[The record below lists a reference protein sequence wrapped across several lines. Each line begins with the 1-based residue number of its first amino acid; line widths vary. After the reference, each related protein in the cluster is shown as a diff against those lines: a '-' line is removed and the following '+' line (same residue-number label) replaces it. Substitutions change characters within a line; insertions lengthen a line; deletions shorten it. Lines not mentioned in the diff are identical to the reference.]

1 MTFSNPLYLTFLVS
15 VPFFIIMHFLILKHT
30 KRRAV
35 KFANFEA
42 LARVTGMQV
51 LNKNITL
58 LIIRLWAL
66 IFLILSAA
74 GAVVW
79 YSGNISEYDFV
90 LAIDTSSSMLADDFN
105 PDRLGAAKVAALNFL
120 ENLPSQARLGLVTF
134 SGTAY
139 ATQFPTTDLNLLKDA
154 IKEVEVSRVG
164 GTDLG
169 AAIITSSNLLVTS
182 ERPRAVVIL
191 TDGQATVG
199 VPVSEAVSYAKQYQV
214 VVHTIGIGTEAGG
227 TFIRSNLLS
236 AMSSIDEQSLRDIAD
251 GTGGRFFRAEN
262 QQQIEEAYLTIAT
275 TKHQLTSIELRLPL
289 LLLALLLLFLEWGLI
304 NTKFRTLP

>member
-1 MTFSNPLYLTFLVS
+1 MTFSDPLYLTFLIS
-15 VPFFIIMHFLILKHT
+15 VPFFIVMHFLILKHT

-42 LARVTGMQV
+42 LARVTGMEV

-58 LIIRLWAL
+58 LILRLWIL

-79 YSGNISEYDFV
+79 YSGTTSEYDFV
-90 LAIDTSSSMLADDFN
+90 LAIDSSSSMLADDFN
-105 PDRLGAAKVAALNFL
+105 PNRLEAAKRAALNFL
-120 ENLPSQARLGLVTF
+120 DDLPSRTKVGLVTF

-139 ATQFPTTDLNLLKDA
+139 ANQFPTTDMALLKAA
-154 IKEVEVSRVG
+154 IEEIKVSRVG

-169 AAIITSSNLLVTS
+169 NAIITSSNLLVTS
-182 ERPRAVVIL
+182 EKPRAIIIL
-191 TDGQATVG
+191 TDGQDNVG
-199 VPVSEAVSYAKQYQV
+199 VPVSEATTYANQYQV
-214 VVHTIGIGTEAGG
+214 IVHTIGLGTEEGG
-227 TFIRSNLLS
+227 TFIRSNLIS
-236 AMSSIDEQSLRDIAD
+236 RINEKSLRDIAD
-251 GTGGRFFRAEN
+251 DTDGRFFKAEN

-275 TKHQLTSIELRLPL
+275 TKHQRTSIELRLPL
-289 LLLALLLLFLEWGLI
+289 LLFSLLLLFLEWGLI

>member
-1 MTFSNPLYLTFLVS
+1 MTFSDPLYLTFLVS
-15 VPFFIIMHFLILKHT
+15 VPFFIVMHFLILKHT
-30 KRRAV
+30 KRRAI

-42 LARVTGMQV
+42 LARVTGMEV

-58 LIIRLWAL
+58 LVIRLWAI

-74 GAVVW
+74 GTVVW

-90 LAIDTSSSMLADDFN
+90 LAIDFSSSMLADDFN
-105 PDRLGAAKVAALNFL
+105 PNRLEAAKRAALNFL
-120 ENLPSQARLGLVTF
+120 DDLPNRAKVGLVTF

-139 ATQFPTTDLNLLKDA
+139 ANQFPTTDIGLLKDA
-154 IKEVEVSRVG
+154 IEEIKVSRVG

-182 ERPRAVVIL
+182 ERPRAVIIL
-191 TDGQATVG
+191 TDGQDNVG
-199 VPVSEAVSYAKQYQV
+199 VPVGEATTYANQYQV
-214 VVHTIGIGTEAGG
+214 VVHTIGLGTEEGG
-227 TFIRSNLLS
+227 TFIRSDLIS
-236 AMSSIDEQSLRDIAD
+236 RIDEQSLRGIAD
-251 GTGGRFFRAEN
+251 GTGGRFFKAEN

-275 TKHQLTSIELRLPL
+275 TKHQLASIELRLSL
-289 LLLALLLLFLEWGLI
+289 LLFALLLLFLEWGLI

>member
-15 VPFFIIMHFLILKHT
+15 VPFFIVMHFLILKHT

-42 LARVTGMQV
+42 LARVTGMEV

-90 LAIDTSSSMLADDFN
+90 LAIDSSSSMLADDFN
-105 PDRLGAAKVAALNFL
+105 PNRLEAAKSAALNFV
-120 ENLPSQARLGLVTF
+120 EDMPSQAKVGLVTF

-139 ATQFPTTDLNLLKDA
+139 ADQFPTTDMGLLKDA
-154 IKEVEVSRVG
+154 IQEIEVSRVG
-164 GTDLG
+164 GTDIG
-169 AAIITSSNLLVTS
+169 DAIITSSNLLVTS
-182 ERPRAVVIL
+182 ERPRAVIIL
-191 TDGQATVG
+191 TDGQDNVG
-199 VPVSEAVSYAKQYQV
+199 VPVGEATSYANQYQV
-214 VVHTIGIGTEAGG
+214 IVHTIGLGTEEGG
-227 TFIRSNLLS
+227 TFLRTDLVSR
-236 AMSSIDEQSLRDIAD
+236 IDEQSLRNIAD
-251 GTGGRFFRAEN
+251 GTDGRFFKAEN

-275 TKHQLTSIELRLPL
+275 TKHQRTSVELRLPL
-289 LLLALLLLFLEWGLI
+289 LLIALLLLFLEWGLI

>member
-42 LARVTGMQV
+42 LARVTGMEV

-90 LAIDTSSSMLADDFN
+90 LAIDTSSSMLADDFR
-105 PDRLGAAKVAALNFL
+105 PDRLEAAKAAVLNFL
-120 ENLPSQARLGLVTF
+120 EDLPSQARVGLVTF

-139 ATQFPTTDLNLLKDA
+139 ANQFPTTDLNLLKDA
-154 IKEVEVSRVG
+154 VQEIEVSRVG

-169 AAIITSSNLLVTS
+169 DAIITSSNLLVAS
-182 ERPRAVVIL
+182 ERPRAVILL
-191 TDGQATVG
+191 TDGQANVG
-199 VPVSEAVSYAKQYQV
+199 VPVGEAVSYANQYQV
-214 VVHTIGIGTEAGG
+214 AVHTVGIGTEEGG
-227 TFIRSNLLS
+227 TFIRTGLVSR
-236 AMSSIDEQSLRDIAD
+236 IDEQSLRDIAD

-262 QQQIEEAYLTIAT
+262 QQQIEEAYLAIAT

-289 LLLALLLLFLEWGLI
+289 LLIALLLLFLEWGLI